1 MASPPTPNQGEHQGN
16 TLSSILNHWM
26 RSVFSLD
33 GRSAMYMDLSAHLT
47 KNLQHQVTRDGA
59 KLHMMSVESLL
70 PVVRPHMESGGR
82 GLPPPSPTMISTVFL
97 LPPCSQAHSSLIST
111 INSKSV

>member
-1 MASPPTPNQGEHQGN
+1 
-16 TLSSILNHWM
+16 M

-47 KNLQHQVTRDGA
+47 KNPQRQVTRDGA

-70 PVVRPHMESGGR
+70 PVVRPHMEVGVEGCPPVSHYDLHR
-82 GLPPPSPTMISTVFL
+82 FPPSTMQSSTLFAYL
-97 LPPCSQAHSSLIST
+97 HNQF
-111 INSKSV
+111 